1 MDKKGGK
8 MKVSF
13 GKIIPVKVFVDGK
26 ETDKEKQISTVTNIL
41 CSNLRKEKHYENTWL
56 TEQQRRYF
64 ASTVKDYKLPEG
76 VHEYKANDK
85 FSPSNVI
92 GMTIKDPKTGKTD
105 RYLLTGA
112 DKERY
117 VNAGEQFGIE
127 IYSNGTSRERAFEKY
142 NRDLKA
148 MLKTPGALL
157 DKTLMVNAVQD
168 QEAKKQKDQFKIAL
182 IDFKA

>member
-1 MDKKGGK
+1 

-26 ETDKEKQISTVTNIL
+26 ESNKEQQIKDVTNIL
-41 CSNLRKEKHYENTWL
+41 CSNLRKEKHYDNTWQA
-56 TEQQRRYF
+56 EQQRRFF
-64 ASTVKDYKLPEG
+64 AAMVKDYKLPEG

-105 RYLLTGA
+105 RYLLTGS
-112 DKERY
+112 DKERF
-117 VNAGEQFGIE
+117 VNAGEQYGIE
-127 IYSNGTSRERAFEKY
+127 IYNNGTSKERAFDKY
-142 NRDLKA
+142 NKDLKA

-157 DKTLMVNAVQD
+157 DKTLMVNVIQD
-168 QEAKKQKDQFKIAL
+168 QEAKKLKDQYKIAL

>member
-1 MDKKGGK
+1 

-56 TEQQRRYF
+56 TEQQRRFF
-64 ASTVKDYKLPEG
+64 AAMVKDYKLPEG

-92 GMTIKDPKTGKTD
+92 GMTIKDPKTGKTE

-117 VNAGEQFGIE
+117 VSAGEQYGIE
-127 IYSNGTSRERAFEKY
+127 IYSNGTSKERAFEKY

-148 MLKTPGALL
+148 MLKAPGALL
-157 DKTLMVNAVQD
+157 GKTLLINCVQD
-168 QEAKKQKDQFKIAL
+168 QNAKKEKEQYKIAL
-182 IDFKA
+182 MDFQA